1 MNRGNRDLA
10 SKLSTKLLRTFLLA
24 SIVAPMVASSAEANI
39 LMGGVSE
46 NDMMHRSEL
55 ASADVQLSKQAPVS
69 APVADTKRPSA
80 QLVSGVSHAAQYAA
94 CPRPIATRAVPDRA
108 SYFQGLWEST
118 TQVTAS
124 NVPAVQPGTVV
135 HSNVQYVKDARGQL
149 VEMWKED
156 GWAPSSSAMVTFNQD
171 LAKVSHTSYSGAGRA
186 GWSAKTND
194 TMKMVDPNTII
205 AQSVVDQYSTG
216 HLIGQYKTDS
226 VLRRIN

>member
-1 MNRGNRDLA
+1 MNRGIGNLA
-10 SKLSTKLLRTFLLA
+10 SKLSTKLLGTFLLA
-24 SIVAPMVASSAEANI
+24 SIVAPMGALSAQANM
-39 LMGGVSE
+39 LVGGVSE

-55 ASADVQLSKQAPVS
+55 QTADAQLSQQVPTAAVAAPVRCP
-69 APVADTKRPSA
+69 APQLISGVNRSA
-80 QLVSGVSHAAQYAA
+80 QAVPSV
-94 CPRPIATRAVPDRA
+94 ATRAVPDRA

-135 HSNVQYVKDARGQL
+135 HSNVQYVKGAKGQL
-149 VEMWKED
+149 VEMWKEE
-156 GWAPSSSAMVTFNQD
+156 GWAPSSSAMVTFDQD
-171 LAKVSHTSYSGAGRA
+171 LAKVSHTSYSGGGRS

-216 HLIGQYKTDS
+216 RLIGQYKTES